1 MAIHNLD
8 DDIKKK
14 VGRAGLVLRVVG
26 IVILIGGVTAIA
38 MYRDAIWT
46 QMGKVLA
53 FGKEEE
59 PIPVLSLEKGPLQL
73 EVQANGEIVGLESV
87 PVMTPNT
94 RVGTLKLAWLI
105 PEGAMVNAGD
115 TLARFDST
123 DTQLQLESQNNT
135 LQQNGIQTKIDTGN
149 RQLNERNMATDR
161 TTAEMDYEYTM
172 TVLPEDPTIFSQWEI
187 INAKLNADFAKS
199 KIDNLAAKAKVQKR
213 INRSQ
218 DQVSTIARNRAQNEV
233 QIYQQAL
240 SVMQL
245 PSPAAGLA
253 VYRRVRNRDPQIG
266 DNCQANQ
273 VLIDMVD
280 LNALMARIY
289 VLEKE
294 AGSLA
299 KDKPVVIK
307 LDALPD
313 KEFHGIVRT
322 VSSVAATRER
332 NSPLTYFTV
341 DVTINDAGQYLRL
354 IKPGMALLAR
364 VILEKYDSCFMVPSS
379 AIDFKN
385 DQALVYI
392 KKGKDY
398 EKRNVTLGLGKHGQ
412 ATILSGVNEKEL
424 VALRNPFE
432 EKKLKLPDFSK
443 ASASNQGR
451 GRGGPGGPRGG
462 DMMIMQQIGG
472 DHGPGGGYGGG
483 GGGGYGGGMGGMGGG
498 GGRGR

>member
-1 MAIHNLD
+1 MHIHDRD
-8 DDIKKK
+8 DDIKK
-14 VGRAGLVLRVVG
+14 VGRAGLILRIAGV
-26 IVILIGGVTAIA
+26 IILISAIA
-38 MYRDAIWT
+38 GITMYRVAIWT
-46 QMGKVLA
+46 QISKILA
-53 FGKEEE
+53 LGKEEE

-87 PVMTPNT
+87 PVATPNT
-94 RVGTLKLAWLI
+94 RVGTLKLGWLI
-105 PEGAMVNAGD
+105 PEGTMADTGT

-123 DTQLQLESQNNT
+123 DTLLQLEAQNNT
-135 LQQNGIQTKIDTGN
+135 LTQNGIQTRIDNGN
-149 RQLNERNMATDR
+149 RQLNERNMDTDR
-161 TTAEMDYEYTM
+161 KTAEMDYEYSM

-187 INAKLNADFAKS
+187 INARLNADFAKS

-213 INRSQ
+213 VNRSQ
-218 DQVSTIARNRAQNEV
+218 EQVSTIARNRAQTEV
-233 QIYQQAL
+233 QIYKQTL
-240 SVMQL
+240 SVMEV
-245 PSPAAGLA
+245 PSPAKGL
-253 VYRRVRNRDPQIG
+253 VTYRRMRNRDPQIG
-266 DNCQANQ
+266 DNCQAGQ

-294 AGSLA
+294 AGSLS
-299 KDKPVVIK
+299 KDKPVIIK

-313 KEFHGIVRT
+313 REFHGVVRT
-322 VSSVAATRER
+322 VSSVASTRER
-332 NSPLTYFTV
+332 NNPLTYFTV
-341 DVTINDAGQYLRL
+341 DVTINDAGEYLRL

-364 VILEKYDSCFMVPSS
+364 VVLEKYDSCFVVPSS

-385 DQALVYI
+385 DEALVYI

-398 EKRNVTLGLGKHGQ
+398 VRRSVKLGLGKHGQ

-424 VALRNPFE
+424 IALRNPFE

-451 GRGGPGGPRGG
+451 GRGGPGGDMMRIQMDRGG
-462 DMMIMQQIGG
+462 GPGG
-472 DHGPGGGYGGG
+472 PGGQGGGYGVGG
-483 GGGGYGGGMGGMGGG
+483 GGMGGG